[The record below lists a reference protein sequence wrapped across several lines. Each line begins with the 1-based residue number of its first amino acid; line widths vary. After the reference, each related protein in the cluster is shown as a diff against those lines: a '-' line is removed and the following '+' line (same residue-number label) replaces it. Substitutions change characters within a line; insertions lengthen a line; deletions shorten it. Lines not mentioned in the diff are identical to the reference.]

1 MIVGFDSQFAI
12 FANRAVSP
20 PWHSYPSTTT
30 RSPTL
35 PLYAGTVTVA
45 MVHAV
50 HAAVARLLA
59 KVTNSDERVPK
70 MLLLSHFDMFA
81 WVGCTGAESPPNI
94 SQPTLRA
101 RAIAANGT
109 YASQHDGS
117 CIFGAL
123 GGGRG
128 EGGTRN
134 G

>member
-45 MVHAV
+45 MIHAV

-70 MLLLSHFDMFA
+70 MLLLSHLILI
-81 WVGCTGAESPPNI
+81 C
-94 SQPTLRA
+94 LRGWAA
-101 RAIAANGT
+101 R
-109 YASQHDGS
+109 
-117 CIFGAL
+117 
-123 GGGRG
+123 GRNP
-128 EGGTRN
+128 RLI
-134 G
+134 